1 MAVSVCANRIDEEN
15 HPGAIVAVAVTFAT
29 PLTAQMPPPN
39 TSDFQPRCGTLTM
52 VYRAA
57 VQPPRVVHTRFRLTF

>member
-1 MAVSVCANRIDEEN
+1 MAVSVGANRRDAKN
-15 HPGAIVAVAVTFAT
+15 HPGAIVAVAVTFAA
-29 PLTAQMPPPN
+29 PLNAQMPQPN
-39 TSDFQPRCGTLTM
+39 TSDLQPPCGTLTM